1 MERII
6 LYLRFSSLYIV
17 NRSIFLFP
25 VVKNLP
31 AYSEIN
37 IVKLICLEV
46 WGLIKIIF
54 HPTLILK

>member
-1 MERII
+1 MEHII

-46 WGLIKIIF
+46 WGLI
-54 HPTLILK
+54 L